1 MKSLVP
7 FGSRT
12 PSLFDEMFNTSFRN
26 LINDSTLSSKNLYA
40 NIVEEKDKYV
50 VKAEIPGLSEDDI
63 KLDFENGTISI
74 EASYKEESKNSFRS
88 GSWNWSYY
96 IPNVDTEKINASLK
110 DGILTVDL
118 PKQEKALSKKIQINK

>member
-1 MKSLVP
+1 MKNLVP

-12 PSLFDEMFNTSFRN
+12 SLFDEMFNTSLRN
-26 LINDSTLSSKNLYA
+26 IFNDSTFSSKNLYA
-40 NIVEEKDKYV
+40 NIVEEKDKYI
-50 VKAEIPGLSEDDI
+50 VKAEIPGLSEDDV

-96 IPNVDTEKINASLK
+96 IPNIDADKINASLK
-110 DGILTVDL
+110 DGILTVEL
-118 PKQEKALSKKIQINK
+118 LKQEKILGKKIQINK